1 MRRINRLTW
10 ITPAFR
16 MVFGLGLLM
25 GFVRPG
31 WGESQ
36 PVSAQ
41 APAQEEFCAGEHQ
54 DVSLPLNDLGN
65 AAYVRMDGQAT
76 DYTGGLY
83 PSGLNLRPAEH
94 EAAGVNLA
102 SQIGPLDVNGAP
114 DDDAGKIGILSIGMS
129 NTQQEFQA
137 FMDLAAADNEINPR
151 LVFVNG
157 ALGGQTAEKW
167 VDPEARPWVE
177 VEARLERFEIS
188 PLQIQ
193 VAWIKQTLTRGGAFP
208 DQALA
213 LQADLEVIVQNLKS
227 LFPNLKVAFLSSR
240 TRSYTYERGL
250 SPEPN
255 AFETG
260 FAVKWLIEKQ
270 INGHPGLNFDPAQG
284 EVKAPYLTWGPYLWI
299 DGENPRSDGQRWLA
313 KDMTQDC
320 THPST
325 NGQKKVADMLMA
337 FFKTDLLTTAWFLA
351 NEPIRLPTQTSLP
364 TGTPTL
370 IVTPVLSKSSPSPTP
385 VPLTPSST
393 PAPTTSNRTTQPVEA
408 TALPIL
414 IIGSL
419 LGATIGWWL
428 WSRRKQV

>member
-1 MRRINRLTW
+1 MRHLNRLTW

-16 MVFGLGLLM
+16 LVFGLGILM
-25 GFVRPG
+25 GLLRAG
-31 WGESQ
+31 WAAIE

-41 APAQEEFCAGEHQ
+41 AQAQEEFCAGEHQ
-54 DVSLPLNDLGN
+54 DVSLPLNDLGD

-83 PSGLNLRPAEH
+83 PNGLNLRPAEH
-94 EAAGVNLA
+94 EAAGANLS
-102 SQIGPLDVNGAP
+102 SQIRPLDVNGAP
-114 DDDAGKIGILSIGMS
+114 DDGAGKIGILSIGMS
-129 NTQQEFQA
+129 NAQQEFQA
-137 FMDLAAADNEINPR
+137 FMDLAAADEAINPR

-177 VEARLERFEIS
+177 VEARLARFEIS

-213 LQADLEVIVQNLKS
+213 LQADIETIVQNLKS
-227 LFPNLKVAFLSSR
+227 LFPNLKIAFLSSR

-270 INGHPGLNFDPAQG
+270 INGHPGLNYDPARG

-299 DGENPRSDGQRWLA
+299 DGENPRSDGQVWLA
-313 KDMTQDC
+313 EDMTQDC

-325 NGQKKVADMLMA
+325 HGQKKVADMLMT

-351 NEPIRLPTQTSLP
+351 SEPIRLPTQPSLP
-364 TGTPTL
+364 TGTSTL
-370 IVTPVLSKSSPSPTP
+370 IATPILSNNSPSPTP
-385 VPLTPSST
+385 RPPTPSSA
-393 PAPTTSNRTTQPVEA
+393 PAPTISSQTTQPVEA
-408 TALPIL
+408 PILPIL
-414 IIGSL
+414 ILGSL
-419 LGATIGWWL
+419 LGVVIGVWRWL
-428 WSRRKQV
+428 RRKQG